1 MNSLLSGIGIQLA
14 TIPLIMYYYYRI
26 PVLSL
31 LLNMI
36 DVPLMT
42 IVMISGISGI
52 IAGSINTAFGTIA
65 IGPGA
70 MILKL
75 YEKMCEGNLKINGSV

>member
-1 MNSLLSGIGIQLA
+1 
-14 TIPLIMYYYYRI
+14 
-26 PVLSL
+26 
-31 LLNMI
+31 MI
-36 DVPLMT
+36 VVPLMT

-75 YEKMCEGNLKINGSV
+75 YEKMCEGNLKINGSVYTCGQPAAWRIIVYYIVLGLIIYLSLIHI